1 MGLRVV
7 QWATGGVGVAA
18 IKGVLEHPD
27 LELVGCWVHSADKAG
42 KDVGDIIGTEPLGVT
57 ASNSVDE
64 ILALDADAVIYAPLM
79 ANPDEVAALLR
90 SGKNVV
96 TPVGWLYPS
105 ERSAAPMREA
115 ALAGNATLHG
125 TGMAP
130 GGISE
135 KFPLLFSAFSTG
147 VTFVRAEEFSD
158 LRTYEAPDV
167 LRHVMGFGE
176 IPEKALTG
184 PMQKMLDSGFIQ
196 AVKMC
201 VAQIDFN
208 ADPKVRATQEVAVA
222 SAPIDSP
229 LGVIEPGQVAGRKF
243 HWEALVDG
251 EPVVRVTV
259 NWLMGEENLDPA
271 WTLGPAGQ
279 RYEMEVRGNP
289 DIAITVKG
297 FHSEVGGEGPEHGI
311 VGTAAHCVNS
321 VPAVYAAAPGILTL
335 LDLPLISGK
344 AAPRLQSGQGPI
356 AGR

>member
-27 LELVGCWVHSADKAG
+27 LELVGCWVHSEAKAG
-42 KDVGDIIGTEPLGVT
+42 KDVGDIIDTEKLGVT
-57 ASNSVDE
+57 ATNSIDE

-79 ANPDEVAALLR
+79 ANPEEVAALLR

-135 KFPLLFSAFSTG
+135 KFPLLFSAFSTS

-201 VAQIDFN
+201 VDQMGFN

-222 SAPIDSP
+222 TAPIASP

-271 WTLGPAGQ
+271 WTLGPGQ

-289 DIAITVKG
+289 DITIVVKG

-321 VPAVYAAAPGILTL
+321 VPAVCAAEPGILTL

-344 AAPRLQSGQGPI
+344 AAPRLG
-356 AGR
+356 

>member
-1 MGLRVV
+1 MALRVV

-18 IKGVLEHPD
+18 IRGVLEHPE
-27 LELVGCWVHSADKAG
+27 LELVGCWVHSEAKAG
-42 KDVGDIIGTEPLGVT
+42 RDAGEIAGVDPVGVVATTSAE
-57 ASNSVDE
+57 E
-64 ILALDADAVIYAPLM
+64 ILALDADAVIYTPLI
-79 ANPDEVAALLR
+79 ADTDEVVALLR

-105 ERSAAPMREA
+105 QRSGAPLRDA

-125 TGMAP
+125 TGIAP

-135 KFPLLFSAFSTG
+135 KFPLMLSAMSTG

-176 IPEKALTG
+176 TPDKALTG

-196 AVKMC
+196 AVRMC
-201 VAQIDFN
+201 VDQLGFA
-208 ADPKVRATQEVAVA
+208 ADPKVRASQEIAVA
-222 SAPIDSP
+222 TAPIDSP
-229 LGVIEPGQVAGRKF
+229 MGAIEPGQVAGRKF
-243 HWEALVDG
+243 HWEALVDD

-259 NWLMGEENLDPA
+259 NWLMGEDNLDPP
-271 WTLGPAGQ
+271 WSFGPEGQ

-289 DIAITVKG
+289 DFTVSVKG
-297 FHSEVGGEGPEHGI
+297 FQSDVGGEGPEYGV

-321 VPAVYAAAPGILTL
+321 VPAVCAAEPGIATY

-344 AAPRLQSGQGPI
+344 AAPGKARTGS
-356 AGR
+356 

>member
-1 MGLRVV
+1 MALRVV

-18 IKGVLEHPD
+18 VKGVLEHPE
-27 LELVGCWVHSADKAG
+27 LELVGCWVHSAAKAG
-42 KDVGDIIGTEPLGVT
+42 RDVGEIIGGDALGVT
-57 ASNSVDE
+57 ATSSLDE
-64 ILALDADAVIYAPLM
+64 ILALDADAVIYTPLM
-79 ANPDEVAALLR
+79 ADTDDVVALLK

-105 ERSAAPMREA
+105 ERSGAQVREA
-115 ALAGNATLHG
+115 ALQGNATLHG
-125 TGMAP
+125 TGIAP

-135 KFPLLFSAFSTG
+135 KFPLMLSAMSTG

-176 IPEKALTG
+176 SPDKALTG

-196 AVKMC
+196 AIRMC
-201 VAQIDFN
+201 VDQLGFA
-208 ADPKVRATQEVAVA
+208 ADPKVRATQEIAVA
-222 SAPIDSP
+222 TAPIDSP
-229 LGVIEPGQVAGRKF
+229 MGTIEPGQVAGRKF
-243 HWEALVDG
+243 HWEALVGG

-271 WTLGPAGQ
+271 WSFGPEGQ
-279 RYEMEVRGNP
+279 RYEMEVQGNP
-289 DIAITVKG
+289 DFTVSVKG
-297 FHSEVGGEGPEHGI
+297 FQSDVGADGPEYGV

-321 VPAVYAAAPGILTL
+321 VPAVCAAEPGIATY

-344 AAPRLQSGQGPI
+344 AAPRL
-356 AGR
+356 R

>member
-184 PMQKMLDSGFIQ
+184 SMQKMLDSGFIQ

-251 EPVVRVTV
+251 EPVVRVTRELAQV
-259 NWLMGEENLDPA
+259 RK
-271 WTLGPAGQ
+271 TLIPLGHWARPDSGTRWRSAAT
-279 RYEMEVRGNP
+279 RISRSPSRGFTP
-289 DIAITVKG
+289 RSVERGRSTGSSARRR
-297 FHSEVGGEGPEHGI
+297 
-311 VGTAAHCVNS
+311 TASTPYPQC
-321 VPAVYAAAPGILTL
+321 TR
-335 LDLPLISGK
+335 PLR
-344 AAPRLQSGQGPI
+344 AF
-356 AGR
+356 